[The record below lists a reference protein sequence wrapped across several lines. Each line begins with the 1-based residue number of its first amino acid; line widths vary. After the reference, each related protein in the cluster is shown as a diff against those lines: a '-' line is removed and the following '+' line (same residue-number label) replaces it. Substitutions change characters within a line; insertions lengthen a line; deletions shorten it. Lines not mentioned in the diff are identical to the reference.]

1 MVNSRGGFLV
11 EDPDDLG
18 EKAAIEKRR
27 QEERAQAKGAGA
39 FEPGKSLGVYLV
51 PALLPSFAT

>member
-18 EKAAIEKRR
+18 EKAAIEKKRR
-27 QEERAQAKGAGA
+27 EEREQARGAGA
-39 FEPGKSLGVYLV
+39 FEPGELS
-51 PALLPSFAT
+51 T